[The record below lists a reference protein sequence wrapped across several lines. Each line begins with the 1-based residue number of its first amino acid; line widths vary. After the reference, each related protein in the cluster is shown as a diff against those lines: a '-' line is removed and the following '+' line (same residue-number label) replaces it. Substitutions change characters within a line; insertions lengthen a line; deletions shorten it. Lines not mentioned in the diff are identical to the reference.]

1 MADISQ
7 EALEGMDE
15 AQLEA
20 AEAELHTEHQALLE
34 RITMVSTARANK
46 AQQTADVAILAS
58 LGPDFVA
65 RLREGGPAIQDA
77 LVQAEPAA
85 AEMIA
90 ARAEAAA
97 AATTEEQA

>member
-7 EALEGMDE
+7 EQVDTADE
-15 AQLEA
+15 ATLEQM
-20 AEAELHTEHQALLE
+20 EAGLHEEHQALLAK
-34 RITMVSTARANK
+34 IAMVSEARASK
-46 AQQTADVAILAS
+46 ALQTADVAILAS

-65 RLREGGPAIQDA
+65 RLREGGAQIQEA

-97 AATTEEQA
+97 AATEEQA